1 MLGTA
6 RMLQGEDAHHN
17 YSEADV
23 DRKHDNVPA
32 GVRHIPMG
40 LFETSYTII
49 WSALIRIST
58 KRIVSIGQNSMVPMQ
73 LSMVFV
79 RSGRSMLVHSRRL
92 MRPRQSSR

>member
-40 LFETSYTII
+40 LFETSYTMSPSVLPLFPVPPIT
-49 WSALIRIST
+49 IRIAT
-58 KRIVSIGQNSMVPMQ
+58 EKMVWNITAYAHM
-73 LSMVFV
+73 
-79 RSGRSMLVHSRRL
+79 
-92 MRPRQSSR
+92 